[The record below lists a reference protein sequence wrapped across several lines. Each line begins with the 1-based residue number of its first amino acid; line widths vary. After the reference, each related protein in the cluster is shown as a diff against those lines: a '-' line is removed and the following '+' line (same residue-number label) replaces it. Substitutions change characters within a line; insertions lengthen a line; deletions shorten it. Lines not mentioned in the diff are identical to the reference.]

1 MPIPFEATN
10 SFCYRFARY
19 EILPRI
25 IAMPDVQS
33 GERIRL
39 VELVKRVVDEILT
52 PTQQSS
58 TYLRAKTGEP
68 LTVIKTIKWYV
79 PFLAKKTEQLITLG
93 DGFYRLPVVADID
106 EAAAEDSA
114 LDDGELEV
122 SESDGH
128 IYAFSFPALIA
139 QQGAFPI
146 KIGMTVND
154 VQQRVFSQCK
164 GSASFDNPTILGQ
177 WKVIRVGHV
186 ESAVHKMLAARGKW
200 RENVPGTEWFNTTVD
215 EIRSIIESTEAIRQ

>member
-1 MPIPFEATN
+1 MLIPFEATN

-19 EILPRI
+19 EVLPKI
-25 IAMPDVQS
+25 IALPEVQ
-33 GERIRL
+33 GNDTFRL
-39 VELVKRVVDEILT
+39 VELVKRVVDEILM
-52 PTQQSS
+52 PAQQSQI
-58 TYLRAKTGEP
+58 YLRAKTGKP
-68 LTVIKTIKWYV
+68 LSIIQTIKWYV
-79 PFLAKKTEQLITLG
+79 PYIAKETEQLIPLG
-93 DGFYRLPVVADID
+93 DGFYRIPVASDID
-106 EAAAEDSA
+106 VAAAEDAA
-114 LDDGELEV
+114 LDDGESEV

>member
-1 MPIPFEATN
+1 MPEVQGG
-10 SFCYRFARY
+10 
-19 EILPRI
+19 EIF
-25 IAMPDVQS
+25 
-33 GERIRL
+33 RL
-39 VELVKRVVDEILT
+39 VELVRKVVEETLT
-52 PTQQSS
+52 LPQQYA

-79 PFLAKKTEQLITLG
+79 PFLAKKTEQLVPLG
-93 DGFYRLPVVADID
+93 DGFYRLPVAADID
-106 EAAAEDSA
+106 EAAVEDSA
-114 LDDGELEV
+114 LDDGELEM

-128 IYAFSFPALIA
+128 IYAFSFPTLIT

-154 VQQRVFSQCK
+154 VQHRVFSQCK
-164 GSASFDNPTILGQ
+164 GSAVFDNPTILGQ
-177 WKVIRVGHV
+177 WKVTRVGYV

-215 EIRSIIESTEAIRQ
+215 EIRFIIESTEAIRQ

>member
-25 IAMPDVQS
+25 IALPEVQG
-33 GERIRL
+33 GEKFRL
-39 VELVKRVVDEILT
+39 VELIKKVVDETLT
-52 PTQQSS
+52 LEQQSLS
-58 TYLRAKTGEP
+58 YLRAKTGEP

-79 PFLAKKTEQLITLG
+79 PFLAKKTEQLVTLG
-93 DGFYRLPVVADID
+93 EGIYRIPTAGDID

-122 SESDGH
+122 SESEGYV
-128 IYAFSFPALIA
+128 YAFSFPMLIE
-139 QQGAFPI
+139 QKGAFPI
-146 KIGMTVND
+146 KVGMTVND

-164 GSASFDNPTILGQ
+164 GSATFDNPMVLGQ
-177 WKVIRVGHV
+177 WKVVRVGYV
-186 ESAVHKMLAARGKW
+186 ESAVHKMLADRKS
-200 RENVPGTEWFNTTVD
+200 VV
-215 EIRSIIESTEAIRQ
+215 